1 MFKNN
6 KLSADNHSVLLSTVF
21 IILIPI
27 ILSIMVRY
35 DFFNRWGFEIYM
47 QIVAVLI
54 ILGNL
59 NIKVLYMLLTIASLS
74 ALHSVFSSSLLGF
87 VSMSILPIAIIFFNK
102 GIVSKRQVDMLML
115 LAFVNLIVST
125 LQFVTGDFVED
136 GTRISGIFN
145 SSLHTAYFSIFLA
158 AVVSIYAHGIKKYFY
173 LASLLATGALTGSRA
188 AFIGVFIVLLIFNT
202 PKLLHLKW
210 YHFLLFILVL
220 VSALMFVGDIRV
232 LSYVPNADA
241 LRLHTYSKFFLG
253 IFDISSINS
262 LLFGHGRVFYGAT
275 GHRFLGADAFI
286 TESSFVM
293 FLYSFGILFGMLM
306 YSSIFI
312 RLFSFSDNIRK
323 SIFYLFVLFM
333 SMLSPFFDSPSIL
346 VINMILLNA
355 IVNSKKI
362 ISNG

>member
-145 SSLHTAYFSIFLA
+145 SSL
-158 AVVSIYAHGIKKYFY
+158 
-173 LASLLATGALTGSRA
+173 SLRFVDSMMSSK
-188 AFIGVFIVLLIFNT
+188 AFE
-202 PKLLHLKW
+202 
-210 YHFLLFILVL
+210 
-220 VSALMFVGDIRV
+220 R
-232 LSYVPNADA
+232 
-241 LRLHTYSKFFLG
+241 
-253 IFDISSINS
+253 
-262 LLFGHGRVFYGAT
+262 
-275 GHRFLGADAFI
+275 
-286 TESSFVM
+286 
-293 FLYSFGILFGMLM
+293 
-306 YSSIFI
+306 
-312 RLFSFSDNIRK
+312 
-323 SIFYLFVLFM
+323 
-333 SMLSPFFDSPSIL
+333 
-346 VINMILLNA
+346 
-355 IVNSKKI
+355 
-362 ISNG
+362 